1 MPLLF
6 VTSNK
11 HKFDE
16 VAAILGEFDMDIK
29 RAEMDFIEFP
39 SQSLKEIA
47 VHKARQAFAKFRVPL
62 IVEDTGF
69 FFEAYNNFPGTEP
82 RRAFEALGFEGLLK
96 LLGGKSRAA
105 TSKTVFC
112 FMEHPHSFK
121 TFEGEWRGKISK
133 KVVKP
138 NASAMPYEKIF
149 IPEKGKK
156 AVVELPRAEKNQL
169 SHRAIAA
176 RKLAVWL
183 KEKALDDLIDSI

>member
-11 HKFDE
+11 QKFDE
-16 VAAILGEFDMDIK
+16 VAEILGEFEIEIK
-29 RAEMDFIEFP
+29 RGEMDFIEFP
-39 SQSLKEIA
+39 SQTLKEIA

-82 RRAFEALGFEGLLK
+82 RRAFEALGYEGLLK
-96 LLGGKSRAA
+96 LLSGKSRAA

-112 FMEHPHSFK
+112 FMGQSDSFK
-121 TFEGEWRGKISK
+121 TFEGEWKGKISK

-138 NASAMPYEKIF
+138 NASSMPYEKIF
-149 IPEKGKK
+149 MPEKSKK
-156 AVVELPRAEKNQL
+156 AVVELSRAEKNQA
-169 SHRAIAA
+169 SNRAIAA
-176 RKLAVWL
+176 RKLGEWL